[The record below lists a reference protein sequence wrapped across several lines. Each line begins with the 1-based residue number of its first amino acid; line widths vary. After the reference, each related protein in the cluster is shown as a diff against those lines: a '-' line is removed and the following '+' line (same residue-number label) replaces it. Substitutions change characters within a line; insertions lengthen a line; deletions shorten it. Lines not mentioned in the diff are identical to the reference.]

1 MTPQN
6 IKIYLDCNS
15 FCNYYIS
22 IMKNTDK
29 KVALFAGALS
39 LPFLTR
45 DALRKNGWEVYV
57 IGLKNFYDPK
67 LNPDLVIR
75 LGGAGTAARECKK
88 RGIRKL
94 MFVGALGHVNLSDIR
109 PDLWSLS
116 VLISVLK
123 HQRGYDSMAVA
134 FTKALEKRGYEVVAA
149 QDLAPE
155 LTFEKPGIQTKVKPS
170 KSDERDIER
179 AIQVSHTIGRE
190 DIGASVV
197 VDKQVIAVEAAEG
210 TARMLERVVE
220 MRKNRRKTG
229 GVFAKMTKPG
239 QDLRIDI
246 PAIGVDTI
254 KAVAAAKLHGIIV
267 NTKTCFVIDKK
278 AVLDAANKAKI
289 FIKAI

>member
-1 MTPQN
+1 MR
-6 IKIYLDCNS
+6 
-15 FCNYYIS
+15 
-22 IMKNTDK
+22 KNTNK

-45 DALRKNGWEVYV
+45 DALRKHGWDVFV

-75 LGGAGTAARECKK
+75 LGAGGTAARECKK
-88 RGIRKL
+88 RGISKL
-94 MFVGALGHVNLSDIR
+94 VFVGALGHINLSDIR
-109 PDLWSLS
+109 PDLWSIS
-116 VLISVLK
+116 VLLSVLK
-123 HQRGYDSMAVA
+123 HQKGYDSMAVA
-134 FTKALEKRGYEVVAA
+134 FNKALEKRGYEIVAA

-155 LTFEKPGIQTKVKPS
+155 LTFEKSGIQTKVKPS
-170 KSDERDIER
+170 KSDLKDIER
-179 AIQVSHTIGRE
+179 AIKVSHTIGVE

-220 MRKNRRKTG
+220 MRKNKRKCG

-254 KAVAAAKLHGIIV
+254 RAVAAAKLHGIIV
-267 NTKTCFVIDKK
+267 NSKTCFVIDKK